1 VLACGA
7 LLSALAIA
15 GSVHRVR
22 KGQCALAKWIPAIE
36 DLWRGRAIYGR
47 EPGSTRE
54 GFPAPPLTAIVLTPF
69 AAAGPK
75 AGAIAWGL
83 VEVAL
88 AWWIVASAFA
98 LAAGRAS
105 RFPPW
110 AALAVLALSARVL
123 LSEVAHGNVNMAV
136 GATVAASARA
146 WRGGRELRAGLWAA
160 LGAALKVTPALLV
173 AYFLWKRSPRALA
186 GAGAGLVAFLA
197 VPALLLG
204 WSFNLELLAG
214 WWRQMAEPYLGA
226 APLSVVQTEHTN
238 QSYLGVLARLTSD
251 SVAIRARPPA
261 FEADVAVNL
270 VSLPTGALRAV
281 HLALAAATL
290 AVLALAL
297 RVPRAARGSAATLGE
312 LSMVAL
318 AMAFLSER
326 SWKHHYVLLALPL
339 AYLAWTLAT
348 RPARDRVWWTCAA
361 ALALSAVLNGLTGS
375 GVLGDRGS
383 DLAEAYGAWLWGALA
398 LFAACAVSLLSLP
411 PTALL
416 DEGPRGP
423 ERGRRLTESPK
434 DPAGPAR

>member
-22 KGQCALAKWIPAIE
+22 KGQCALAKWIPSIE

-98 LAAGRAS
+98 LAAGSPS

-136 GATVAASARA
+136 GATVVASARA

-197 VPALLLG
+197 LPALLLG

-297 RVPRAARGSAATLGE
+297 RVPRAARASAATLGE

-339 AYLAWTLAT
+339 AYLTWTLAT
-348 RPARDRVWWTCAA
+348 RAARDRVGWTCAA

-398 LFAACAVSLLSLP
+398 LFAACAVALLSP
-411 PTALL
+411 PPALL
-416 DEGPRGP
+416 DDGPRAP
-423 ERGRRLTESPK
+423 ERGRGSTGPAK